1 MRSHHASYAW
11 WSATQHIVFWS
22 YMASC
27 ALWEREGFP
36 AYRKKSAHCS
46 WRAKLRLE
54 DLAATWRTSPSEL
67 VEQALA
73 QFQPASAAGSGTV
86 ADTEQLQ
93 ALVSDTVQ
101 EILARDLPA
110 LVRQLVEGLALE
122 ALGMPVTD
130 TDGYVTGTL
139 VPEASYES
147 PVQKST
153 PAPIPA
159 PETVA
164 PELTRPRK
172 GGRPRSAE
180 GQHILDLLADHP
192 EGLSAQEMRVY
203 LKAEKPLGDTLAGM
217 RRLGTVRTQGQGRET
232 RYFAVQ

>member
-1 MRSHHASYAW
+1 MARPTKYASEEDKPVSVTLRFPRDLYDQAQEYAKRRQ
-11 WSATQHIVFWS
+11 TTLTELV
-22 YMASC
+22 
-27 ALWEREGFP
+27 REG
-36 AYRKKSAHCS
+36 
-46 WRAKLRLE
+46 LQMRLE
-54 DLAATWRTSPSEL
+54 TPTDPRDILVSQDITVMQELRQMIAEEVQTALAA
-67 VEQALA
+67 QH
-73 QFQPASAAGSGTV
+73 FQT
-86 ADTEQLQ
+86 
-93 ALVSDTVQ
+93 
-101 EILARDLPA
+101 
-110 LVRQLVEGLALE
+110 
-122 ALGMPVTD
+122 
-130 TDGYVTGTL
+130 
-139 VPEASYES
+139 PEATSARQGEDNSKTRHYSNTAMQMSEDNTGS
-147 PVQKST
+147 PVEKST
-153 PAPIPA
+153 LAPIPA